1 MRRYRRRF
9 LLERSISLESWLRN
23 TALSIAFALHYNDFN
38 AYKKWNVPLIRER
51 TMVRVT
57 LPRAGGDIESYTL
70 AAPSPF
76 PQTAAPNTLRTVYAA
91 AHVVADPLRLQ
102 EPWRVPAVD
111 WDATLAFRRHLWG
124 LGFKIAEAM
133 DTSQRGMGLDWANAA
148 ELIARVLAEAK
159 ATQGADLACGAGTD
173 QLAPDEARSL
183 DDVIRAYEEQIG
195 HVEKHGGTV
204 ILMAS
209 RALCRVA
216 RGPDDYL
223 AVYDRLIGQCR
234 GKVILHWL
242 GDMFDPALA
251 GYWGSTDFRPAM
263 GTVLTLIREHTAKID
278 GIKISLLDAAK
289 EVEMRRLLPAGVVM
303 YSGDDF
309 NYAELIAGDAQ
320 GFSHGLLGIF
330 DPIAPAAAAAFAR
343 LEAGD
348 KAGFHAI
355 LDPTV
360 ALSRRLFEAP
370 TQYYKSGVVF
380 LAWLNGFQSHFRM
393 IGGAESARGILHYA
407 ELFRLADQ
415 AGLFTYPERS
425 AQRMAHLCALN
436 GIA

>member
-1 MRRYRRRF
+1 MAQ
-9 LLERSISLESWLRN
+9 I
-23 TALSIAFALHYNDFN
+23 
-38 AYKKWNVPLIRER
+38 
-51 TMVRVT
+51 T
-57 LPRAGGDIESYTL
+57 LPQAAGGTERYTL
-70 AAPSPF
+70 APPSRFAPTHAPSPI
-76 PQTAAPNTLRTVYAA
+76 RTVYAA
-91 AHVVADPLRLQ
+91 AHVVADPRALN

-124 LGFKIAEAM
+124 LGFKVAEAM
-133 DTSQRGMGLDWANAA
+133 DTSQRGMGLDWSNAA

-159 ATQGADLACGAGTD
+159 TVEGADLACGAGTD
-173 QLAPDEARSL
+173 QLDPNAIGTL
-183 DDVIRAYEEQIG
+183 DDVIRAYEEQIA
-195 HVEKHGGTV
+195 HVETHGGKI

-216 RGPDDYL
+216 KGPDDYL
-223 AVYDRLIGQCR
+223 AVYSRLIRQCR

-242 GDMFDPALA
+242 GEMFDPALA
-251 GYWGSTDFRPAM
+251 GYWGSREFQPAM
-263 GTVLTLIREHTAKID
+263 AAVLTLIRDNAAKID
-278 GIKISLLDAAK
+278 GIKISLLDAGK
-289 EVEMRRLLPAGVVM
+289 EIEMRRKLPDGIVM

-309 NYAELIAGDAQ
+309 NYAELIAGDEH

-348 KAGFHAI
+348 KQGFHAI

-370 TQYYKSGVVF
+370 TQYYKSGVVL
-380 LAWLNGFQSHFRM
+380 LAWLNGFQDHFRM

-407 ELFRLADQ
+407 DLFRLADR
-415 AGLFTYPERS
+415 AGLFTDPER
-425 AQRMAHLCALN
+425 AARRMGHLCALN